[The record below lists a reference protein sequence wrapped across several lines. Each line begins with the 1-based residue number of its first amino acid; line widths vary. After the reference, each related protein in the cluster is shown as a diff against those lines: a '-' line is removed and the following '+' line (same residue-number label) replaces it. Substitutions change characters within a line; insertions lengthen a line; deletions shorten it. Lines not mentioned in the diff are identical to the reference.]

1 MKFYWI
7 DLIDSARRQLED
19 LAFPGKLY
27 HQFEQQD
34 DGLGNRV
41 FEKANS
47 GLVFESFQ
55 MLDMECAPALIV
67 IASDAAHRGN
77 VVYRPMYCKLL
88 FDVLCKLSIFD
99 STIFQHAYST

>member
-7 DLIDSARRQLED
+7 YLIDLACRQLED
-19 LAFPGKLY
+19 PTFAGKLY

-34 DGLGNRV
+34 DGFGKRV

-55 MLDMECAPALIV
+55 MLDMECAPALI
-67 IASDAAHRGN
+67 ILASECSPWQRSISS
-77 VVYRPMYCKLL
+77 
-88 FDVLCKLSIFD
+88 DVL
-99 STIFQHAYST
+99 

>member
-1 MKFYWI
+1 M
-7 DLIDSARRQLED
+7 
-19 LAFPGKLY
+19 
-27 HQFEQQD
+27 
-34 DGLGNRV
+34 

-67 IASDAAHRGN
+67 IASNAAHCGN

-88 FDVLCKLSIFD
+88 FDVLCELSIFD